1 MDEQRFVC
9 YDCKHPIAVTGGSG
23 PILPA
28 SELPESQPEATI
40 SETALKADRI
50 LELAMGVDALDHA
63 LCENCLSMLDSA
75 LKRNIDQAEAELRQY
90 ESQFQALQKQMADNK
105 PADAE
110 VADVVELEEQLR
122 QLKLEES
129 AHKAELLALQKELS
143 DCLQRESKFWKRENE
158 LELKVLNFE
167 EDHAEVTQRIKVA
180 EDELTLLKRT
190 SVLND
195 LFYIDSYDQ
204 FGTINGL
211 RLGRL
216 ETEMVPWEEINAA
229 WGQCVLLLSSLAK
242 RIGFQSAKYI
252 LFPMGSFSRIAEI
265 HDHGNKFELFGS
277 DANFSKLYSRFNSA
291 QTFFLDYLQEFAVW
305 VETQYPGQLFLP
317 YRIDTDSIGE
327 LPIKFDVNC
336 KDNWT
341 RALRYMLQTLKS
353 LLLLCVKV
361 SD

>member
-1 MDEQRFVC
+1 MEEQKVVC

-23 PILPA
+23 AILPT
-28 SELPESQPEATI
+28 SELPETQPEATI
-40 SETALKADRI
+40 SETVLKADRI
-50 LELAMGVDALDHA
+50 LELAMGVDALEHA
-63 LCENCLSMLDSA
+63 LCENCLAMLDSA
-75 LKRNIDQAEAELRQY
+75 LKKNIEQAEAELQQY
-90 ESQFQALQKQMADNK
+90 ETQYQALQRQLGESK
-105 PADAE
+105 PPDADA
-110 VADVVELEEQLR
+110 ADVVEMEEQLR

-143 DCLQRESKFWKRENE
+143 DCLQRESQFWKREND
-158 LELKVLNFE
+158 LELRVLNFE

-180 EDELTLLKRT
+180 EEELSLLKRT

-252 LFPMGSFSRIAEI
+252 LYPMGSFSRIAEI
-265 HDHGNKFELFGS
+265 HDHANKYELFGS
-277 DANFSKLYSRFNSA
+277 DANFSKLYTRFNTA

-305 VETQYPGQLFLP
+305 VETQHPGELFLP
-317 YRIDTDSIGE
+317 YRIDNETIGE
-327 LPIKFDVNC
+327 LPIKFDVNY

-353 LLLLCVKV
+353 LLLFCVKV
-361 SD
+361 SE

>member
-1 MDEQRFVC
+1 MEAQKLVC
-9 YDCKHPIAVTGGSG
+9 YDCKHPISILNGSG
-23 PILPA
+23 ALLPA
-28 SELPESQPEATI
+28 TDLPEPLPEATI

-50 LELAMGVDALDHA
+50 LSLAMDSEALSHC
-63 LCENCLSMLDSA
+63 LCENCLTMLVSA
-75 LKRNIDQAEAELRQY
+75 LDKNISQAEGELKQYGDILSDLQRQVTG
-90 ESQFQALQKQMADNK
+90 EQSADPTEMEALT
-105 PADAE
+105 
-110 VADVVELEEQLR
+110 LEETLR

-129 AHKAELLALQKELS
+129 AHKAELFALQKELHDS
-143 DCLQRESKFWKRENE
+143 LSRESKFWQRENE
-158 LELKVLNFE
+158 LELKVMNFE
-167 EDHAEVTQRIKVA
+167 EDHAEVIQRIKVA
-180 EDELTLLKRT
+180 EEELTLLKRT

-216 ETEMVPWEEINAA
+216 ETDVVPWEEINAA

-252 LFPMGSFSRIAEI
+252 LYPMGSFSRIAEI
-265 HDHGNKFELFGS
+265 HDHANKFELFGS
-277 DANFSKLYSRFNSA
+277 DTNFSKLYSRFNSA
-291 QTFFLDYLQEFAVW
+291 QGFFLDYLQEFAVW
-305 VETQYPGQLFLP
+305 AETQYPGQLFLP
-317 YRIDTDSIGE
+317 YRIDTGTIGE
-327 LPIKFDVNC
+327 LPLKFDINA

-353 LLLLCVKV
+353 LLLLIVKV